1 MSAALLID
9 FGSTYTKLR
18 AVDLAARRVIGSG
31 QGPSTVATDVRIGMR
46 AALADLERRAAKLP
60 RFRYRLAS
68 SSAAG
73 GLRMVTIGL
82 VRELTAEAA
91 RQAALGAGAKLVG
104 TFAYRLTASDL
115 ERIAQLAPD
124 IILLA
129 GGTDGGNLEVVL
141 HNAAALAASAI
152 DCPIVFAGNR
162 AAADDA
168 RRLLAAKTLACTGN
182 VMPEF
187 NQLDIEPA
195 RAAIRQVFI
204 ERIVHAKG
212 IDRAAAEFDS
222 VLMPTPAAVLEGAR
236 LLADGLPGVR
246 GLGALLVV
254 DPGGATTD
262 VHSVA
267 AGEPAPGVIPQGL
280 PEPRVKRT
288 VEGDL
293 GMRHNAAAIA
303 EAAGLQAI
311 AADAGL
317 APARAAALLAQ
328 VGADVGRL
336 PANAE
341 ETAFDQALAR
351 AAVRLAV
358 RRHCG
363 TIETVYTTTGP
374 VTVQRGKDLS
384 RIDAVIGTG
393 GALVASPD
401 PRAVLRMALADAT
414 EPLALKP
421 RSPRLLLD
429 REYLLYACGLLQS
442 VEPQAALEL
451 ALEHLVALDQE
462 LVDER
467 TGQG

>member
-31 QGPSTVATDVRIGMR
+31 QGPSTVATDVRVGMR
-46 AALADLERRAAKLP
+46 AALADLERRAPKLP

-303 EAAGLQAI
+303 EAAGLEAI

-328 VGADVGRL
+328 LGADVGRL